1 MKRAISFFLAVIMV
15 FTLVPFVSAAAAPS
29 FVDVPRNHWAYK
41 AITEMAEKGIIV
53 GYDDKRFRPN
63 NLVTRA
69 EFAKIMIA
77 AADVDI
83 DKRNVSQTFQDVPK
97 SHWAFYYVESAKPYL
112 TGYKSGNKYTYKPNE
127 PAVREDIAVAMV
139 RLLGY
144 DKTVKAD
151 LNVLK
156 KFRDDDR
163 ISTNLRSYVA
173 IAIQKDLMQGSD
185 NRFRPLDA
193 ITRAEAASLLHR
205 ALIERK
211 DNDESK
217 VVFPNP
223 TPPKTP
229 EKPELPEAVT
239 DNFSNTDLKNWLT
252 DDASG
257 EWGVINKQVTAISSD
272 DDIKHFLLPLA
283 WKESTDPEK
292 YELAVDVIPSGT
304 NGNGGLFFNGNKD
317 KANVV
322 YVQKDRVILG
332 KVSDIEKEK
341 VDVIA
346 SGNYKLKATN
356 RLKVVVNK
364 TTVSIYM
371 NDQFLFSQ
379 QQVKQDGTKLGLY
392 LQAEASKDAPRKM
405 TYLDNFTFKASE

>member
-1 MKRAISFFLAVIMV
+1 MKRAISFFLAVMMV
-15 FTLVPFVSAAAAPS
+15 FTLVPFVSAASPS

-41 AITEMAEKGIIV
+41 AITDMAERGIIV

-83 DKRNVSQTFQDVPK
+83 DRRNVSQTFQDVPK

-112 TGYKSGNKYTYKPNE
+112 TGYKSGSKYTYKPNE
-127 PAVREDIAVAMV
+127 AAVREDIAVAMV

-144 DKTVKAD
+144 DKSVKAD

-156 KFRDDDR
+156 RFRDDDR
-163 ISTNLRSYVA
+163 ISPNLRSYVA

-211 DNDESK
+211 NNDESK

-223 TPPKTP
+223 TPTP
-229 EKPELPEAVT
+229 EKPELPATVT
-239 DNFSNTDLKNWLT
+239 DNFSNTELKNWKT
-252 DDASG
+252 DSATG
-257 EWGVINKQVTAISSD
+257 TWGVINKQVTAIELD
-272 DDIKHFLLPLA
+272 EDIEHYFLPLN
-283 WKESTDPEK
+283 WKESTEPEK
-292 YELAVDVIPSGT
+292 YELIVDVIPSGT
-304 NGNGGLFFNGNKD
+304 NGYGGVFFNGVKD
-317 KANVV
+317 KTNVV

-332 KVSDIEKEK
+332 KVTDVEDDD

-356 RLKVVVNK
+356 RLKVVVNG

-379 QQVKQDGTKLGLY
+379 KQVKQEGTKLGLY
-392 LQAEASKDAPRKM
+392 LKAEATKDAPRKM
-405 TYLDNFTFKASE
+405 TYLDNFTFKAFE